1 MKNST
6 NGFLKE
12 SNAAAESEN
21 QYQRGHLH
29 WNSNHRCDSPLYVF
43 VWFNQ
48 YLCACAE
55 KINLATWVVRAEC
68 LAELSQLNCL
78 WFHCSVDR
86 NKPWPDTRR
95 CVCLHSSL
103 ISPHCDPNGNTP
115 TMLPDALP
123 ALKFLKALRSSA
135 DSVDWS
141 YLFVLACVFV
151 GCSCLHAH
159 IVSVHYTV
167 RLCLRLLVM
176 FYSVFFKMYVGL
188 TCWLQTQRWPWLFLF
203 IEGHFWLM
211 SSYTVNLNKATFRR
225 AVW

>member
-95 CVCLHSSL
+95 SSAFIHHL
-103 ISPHCDPNGNTP
+103 FHRLWPKWKHTHDV
-115 TMLPDALP
+115 AR
-123 ALKFLKALRSSA
+123 RSSSSEVFESFEELGGLSGLII
-135 DSVDWS
+135 SVCFSMYVCRLQLPSCTYCLCTLYSTSLPPSLGDV
-141 YLFVLACVFV
+141 LFCVF
-151 GCSCLHAH
+151 
-159 IVSVHYTV
+159 
-167 RLCLRLLVM
+167 
-176 FYSVFFKMYVGL
+176 
-188 TCWLQTQRWPWLFLF
+188 
-203 IEGHFWLM
+203 
-211 SSYTVNLNKATFRR
+211 
-225 AVW
+225 

>member
-6 NGFLKE
+6 NGFSKE

-43 VWFNQ
+43 VWLNQ

-68 LAELSQLNCL
+68 LAEHSQLNCL
-78 WFHCSVDR
+78 WFHGSVDR

-103 ISPHCDPNGNTP
+103 ISPPVTQMETHPRCCP
-115 TMLPDALP
+115 TLIQ
-123 ALKFLKALRSSA
+123 LRSFWKLWGA
-135 DSVDWS
+135 RRTQWTDHIC
-141 YLFVLACVFV
+141 LF
-151 GCSCLHAH
+151 
-159 IVSVHYTV
+159 
-167 RLCLRLLVM
+167 
-176 FYSVFFKMYVGL
+176 
-188 TCWLQTQRWPWLFLF
+188 
-203 IEGHFWLM
+203 
-211 SSYTVNLNKATFRR
+211 
-225 AVW
+225 